1 MEDGE
6 VCSRHFSDTAEVRY
20 GAVMSEDSG
29 KVSFEVRRLSTSDAV
44 SYRELRLDG
53 LRAHP
58 EAFGA
63 SWQEETAQPLAW
75 FADRLERNIIF
86 GGGLANKSDFKGV
99 VGFYIPDGA
108 KQRHKGVLW
117 GMFVQTEARGTG
129 LGSSLVARV
138 LEHAI
143 QTVEEVRLTVVAT
156 NTAAI
161 RLYERAGFEQYGLE
175 RRALKIGDDYHDEVL
190 MALSPLRPG

>member
-1 MEDGE
+1 MG
-6 VCSRHFSDTAEVRY
+6 
-20 GAVMSEDSG
+20 EDSR
-29 KVSFEVRRLSTSDAV
+29 KMPFEVRRLSASDAV
-44 SYRELRLDG
+44 GYRALRLDG

-63 SWQEETAQPLAW
+63 SWEEEAAQPLAW
-75 FADRLERNIIF
+75 FADRLNRNVIL
-86 GGGLANKSDFKGV
+86 GGGPPGTSDLRGV
-99 VGFYIPDGA
+99 IGFYVLDSA

-117 GMFVQTEARGTG
+117 GMFIQPEARGTG
-129 LGSSLVARV
+129 LGPSLVARV
-138 LEHAI
+138 LEHAM

-156 NTAAI
+156 NKAAI

-175 RRALKIGDDYHDEVL
+175 RRALKIGHDYYDEVL